1 VRELSTL
8 PAVSLRA
15 TFGSNVDLAALSGRT
30 VLYLYPRTG
39 RPGTDPPEGWDMIPG
54 ARGCTPEACSFRDD
68 FAALRAAGVTRVFG
82 VSSQDSD
89 YQSEVVERLRLPFA
103 MLSDPALALADALE
117 LPTFVAGGETF
128 YQRLTIIANGPTI
141 EKVFFPVRDP
151 QNHAAEIVAW
161 LGSTPR
167 KVPSL
172 NRLEHT

>member
-1 VRELSTL
+1 
-8 PAVSLRA
+8 
-15 TFGSNVDLAALSGRT
+15 
-30 VLYLYPRTG
+30 
-39 RPGTDPPEGWDMIPG
+39 MIPG

-117 LPTFVAGGETF
+117 LPTFVAGGKTF

-141 EKVFFPVRDP
+141 EKVFFPVHDP

-161 LGSTPR
+161 LGSTP
-167 KVPSL
+167 
-172 NRLEHT
+172 